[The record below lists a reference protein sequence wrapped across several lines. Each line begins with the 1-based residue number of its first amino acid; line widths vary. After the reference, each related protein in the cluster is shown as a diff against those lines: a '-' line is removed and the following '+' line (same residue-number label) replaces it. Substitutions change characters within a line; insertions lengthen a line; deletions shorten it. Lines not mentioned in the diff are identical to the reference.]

1 METIHSTSISFENL
15 AHQLGST
22 FFERARL
29 HDEKGTFVSENY
41 EDLKKSRF
49 FSAMVPI
56 ELGGAGISYTEMCH
70 IIRTLAHYC
79 GSTALAFSMHQHLVA
94 ATVWK
99 YKHKGEG
106 APLLK
111 RIADEQLVL
120 VSTGAKD
127 WLESSGT
134 MIKTEGGYLVSAK
147 KPFASQSV
155 AGDIAVSSG
164 QFMDEEGNKRVL
176 HFSVPLNKEGVS
188 ILDDWHVMSMR
199 GTGSQSIQME
209 NVFIPDAAIA
219 LNRSA
224 EGFPPVWNLVL
235 SMALPLIMSVYVGLT
250 EKAVEVSISMGRKNK
265 RNQPHFKYMIGKM
278 NNGLLAA
285 KAQWKAM
292 YNITNNFE
300 VLPNESLSAELA
312 GYKTNITEACMQTVQ
327 EAMEAAG
334 GQSLYRRNS
343 LEKIFRDMQAAQF
356 HPMPKW
362 DQYVFCGERLIN
374 NSN

>member
-1 METIHSTSISFENL
+1 MKTIHSTTINFEEL
-15 AHQLGST
+15 VHQLGNT
-22 FFERARL
+22 FFDRSRQ
-29 HDEKGTFVSENY
+29 HDEEGTFVSQNY
-41 EDLKKSRF
+41 KDLKTHRF
-49 FSAMVPI
+49 FSAMIPL
-56 ELGGAGISYTEMCH
+56 EFGGGGVSYTEMCQL
-70 IIRTLAHYC
+70 IKTLAKYC

-127 WLESSGT
+127 WLQSSGT
-134 MIKTEGGYLVSAK
+134 MIRTDGGYLVTAK

-176 HFSVPLNKEGVS
+176 HFSVPLNKEGIS

-219 LNRSA
+219 LNRPA

-235 SMALPLIMSVYVGLT
+235 SMALPLIMSVYVGLA
-250 EKAVEVSISMGRKNK
+250 EKAMELSIDLGKRNK
-265 RNQPHFKYMIGKM
+265 RKHSHFNYMIGKM
-278 NNGLLAA
+278 NNSLISAR
-285 KAQWKAM
+285 AQWLAM
-292 YNITNNFE
+292 QAITNNFE
-300 VLPNESLSAELA
+300 VLPNENLSVDMVS
-312 GYKTNITEACMQTVQ
+312 YKTNIAEACMKTVQ

-334 GQSLYRRNS
+334 GQSLYKKNT
-343 LEKIFRDMQAAQF
+343 LEKIFRDIQAAQF

-362 DQYVFCGERLIN
+362 EQYEFCGERLIKKY
-374 NSN
+374 